1 MQYVAVSVKSV
12 LIFSSMVE
20 KPKLLHD
27 QVKKSSQ
34 HNIAWLLV
42 GFPFFCFKGPPL
54 GVLVFPP
61 PPPPL

>member
-1 MQYVAVSVKSV
+1 MQYVVVSVKSV

-20 KPKLLHD
+20 KPKLLQD

-42 GFPFFCFKGPPL
+42 GFPFFALRAIFS
-54 GVLVFPP
+54 VF
-61 PPPPL
+61 

>member
-42 GFPFFCFKGPPL
+42 GFPFFASRALPS
-54 GVLVFPP
+54 VF
-61 PPPPL
+61 